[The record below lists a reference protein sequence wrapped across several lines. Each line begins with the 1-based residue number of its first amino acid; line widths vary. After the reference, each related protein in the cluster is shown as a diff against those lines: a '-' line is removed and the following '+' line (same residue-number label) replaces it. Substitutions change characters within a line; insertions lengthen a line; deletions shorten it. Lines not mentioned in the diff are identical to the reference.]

1 MHLWWNDM
9 KIWFVWSCDLAASES
24 AVNESE
30 FPFYTWWDLELRL
43 RHFTNMIFARSS
55 IWYIILY
62 TLFIIFYMHN
72 ISYHNVQYTVYMYH
86 TLSLSPGRC
95 NWGNGTAALQGLH
108 LQVHIKHKACT
119 CKVNSIEVHIKHIPV
134 ARVSSVGV
142 HIRHIL
148 VTEAPENEE
157 PVSKARWT
165 YAQAEQS
172 EDNNS

>member
-1 MHLWWNDM
+1 MHLWWKYM
-9 KIWFVWSCDLAASES
+9 IWNMICVILWPCRLWISCQWVRVSVLHLA
-24 AVNESE
+24 
-30 FPFYTWWDLELRL
+30 LELRL

-134 ARVSSVGV
+134 ARVSSAGV

-148 VTEAPENEE
+148 VTEASENEV
-157 PVSKARWT
+157 PVSKVRWT
-165 YAQAEQS
+165 FA
-172 EDNNS
+172 